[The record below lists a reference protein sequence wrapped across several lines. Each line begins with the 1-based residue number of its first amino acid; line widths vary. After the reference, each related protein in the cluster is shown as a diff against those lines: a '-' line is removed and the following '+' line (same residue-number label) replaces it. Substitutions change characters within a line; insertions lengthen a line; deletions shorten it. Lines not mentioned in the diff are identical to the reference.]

1 MEQGQ
6 GPTGIVRPGERDK
19 VRHRDRNRGT
29 DGWEPGEGQERGQGD
44 TDRDGPM
51 VITTG
56 TGTRVEGRG
65 QLQRDRNRNRDRVT
79 ETRTHIGTETGGQRD
94 WDRDYDR

>member
-29 DGWEPGEGQERGQGD
+29 DGWEPGEGQEQGQGD
-44 TDRDGPM
+44 TDRDRPM

-56 TGTRVEGRG
+56 TGTGVEGQG

-79 ETRTHIGTETGGQRD
+79 GTRTHIGTKTGQQRG
-94 WDRDYDR
+94 WDRDHDR